1 MSRTASILVDVAK
14 ERPVLARGLVCAS
27 LALDALCPR
36 ATVTMLMARFVEA
49 KRPARGGRG
58 LTPIRIADEL
68 EALGAIRILD
78 WPTVEVLLEPTAE
91 VFGEGFEFEW
101 IDSVLRCA
109 ALMRKADA

>member
-1 MSRTASILVDVAK
+1 MSRMASIVVDVAK

-36 ATVTMLMARFVEA
+36 ATVVVLMARFLDA
-49 KRPARGGRG
+49 RRPARGGRD

-68 EALGAIRILD
+68 ESLGAIRILE
-78 WPTVEVLLEPTAE
+78 WPTCEVLLEPTVE
-91 VFGEGFEFEW
+91 VAGEGFEFEW

-109 ALMRKADA
+109 ALMRKAAA